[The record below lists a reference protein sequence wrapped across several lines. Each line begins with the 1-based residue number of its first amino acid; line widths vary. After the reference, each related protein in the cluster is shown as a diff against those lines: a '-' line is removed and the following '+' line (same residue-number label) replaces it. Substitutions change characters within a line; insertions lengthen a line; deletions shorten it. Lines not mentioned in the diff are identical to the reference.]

1 MEVDTQHRRP
11 RSDALEDKESEAYVA
26 IFTALL
32 KAERDAVMG
41 EEALGANVE
50 WFRHVIA
57 NNFWCMG
64 ECLQRFV
71 RRDCCTLGGDGWGS
85 WHA

>member
-11 RSDALEDKESEAYVA
+11 RSDALEDKELEAYVA

-41 EEALGANVE
+41 EEALEARVE
-50 WFRHVIA
+50 WFRHVDA
-57 NNFWCMG
+57 NNFYRME
-64 ECLQRFV
+64 ECL
-71 RRDCCTLGGDGWGS
+71 
-85 WHA
+85 